1 MKTNKYVILALCI
14 LMVCSCSSKKKKK
27 GRVAY
32 VDYES
37 EYVIEGETIDVPFRI
52 ESGVKYVSAKI
63 NGVSTDMIFDTGC
76 SGILIS
82 PLEAQQ
88 LIKRGL
94 LTQDDLLGTAKST
107 IADGSV
113 VEDTILNLRTLEL
126 SDGNRTIVCH
136 NVITQVS
143 SSIAAPVLLGNG
155 VLDRVASF
163 TIDNENKVIKFKLK

>member
-1 MKTNKYVILALCI
+1 MKTHRFLLIALCFLI
-14 LMVCSCSSKKKKK
+14 IFSCSPKKKKK

-37 EYVIEGETIDVPFRI
+37 EYVLEGEAIDVPFRV
-52 ESGVKYVSAKI
+52 ESGVKYVQAKI

-94 LTQDDLLGTAKST
+94 LSQEDILGTAKST

-113 VEDTILNLRTLEL
+113 VEDTILNLKTLEL
-126 SDGNRTIVCH
+126 TDGNRTIVCH

-163 TIDNENKVIKFKLK
+163 TIDNEGRVIKFKLK